1 MLKEAKKLSVAL
13 LIVGMA
19 CGSAFAADYQSMTT
33 GELAAMRGTIQ
44 HEPSKA
50 DRDAFKSEWQKRV
63 KSMSPDERA
72 QYVGK
77 LEGVTADTTI
87 VQKSGEKLD
96 QMVKSAGEEK

>member
-44 HEPSKA
+44 HEPSKL

-63 KSMSPDERA
+63 KSMSPDEKA

-77 LEGVTADTTI
+77 PEGVTADAAI

-96 QMVKSAGEEK
+96 EMMKSAGKDK

>member
-44 HEPSKA
+44 NEPSKV
-50 DRDAFKSEWQKRV
+50 DREAFKAEWQKRV
-63 KSMSPDERA
+63 KSMTPDERA

-77 LEGVTADTTI
+77 PEGVTADTAMA
-87 VQKSGEKLD
+87 QKSEKLD
-96 QMVKSAGEEK
+96 DMMKSADKDK